1 MFGFLKL
8 PEINKG
14 VQEYQADEGAVL
26 LDVRDTHEY
35 ESGHIP
41 GAINIPR
48 DEIERV
54 KELIPEGESLCMVIA
69 LGYGETAGVAHK
81 GKEYADVAIGEDAPD
96 WFTAGVEAALL
107 APTAMN
113 QQKFKLER
121 HGRRVAAKAGLG
133 FFTKVDLGIVEPF
146 DINIIIAHFKFAF
159 YFVFNPALVIFIV
172 LALVIGN
179 LVLSH
184 RK

>member
-48 DEIERV
+48 DEIEQV
-54 KELIPEGESLCMVIA
+54 KELIPDPETTIYTYCYSGRRSDLAVIA
-69 LGYGETAGVAHK
+69 LKKMGYTNARNIGGITAFK
-81 GKEYADVAIGEDAPD
+81 G
-96 WFTAGVEAALL
+96 ALE
-107 APTAMN
+107 
-113 QQKFKLER
+113 K
-121 HGRRVAAKAGLG
+121 
-133 FFTKVDLGIVEPF
+133 
-146 DINIIIAHFKFAF
+146 
-159 YFVFNPALVIFIV
+159 
-172 LALVIGN
+172 
-179 LVLSH
+179 
-184 RK
+184 